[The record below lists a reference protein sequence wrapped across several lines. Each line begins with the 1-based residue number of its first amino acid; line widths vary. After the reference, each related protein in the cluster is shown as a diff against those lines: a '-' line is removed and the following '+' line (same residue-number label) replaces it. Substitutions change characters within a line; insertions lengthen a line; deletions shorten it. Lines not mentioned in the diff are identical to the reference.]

1 MSNVYS
7 GVVTLSGSCSAA
19 LTKYFTLSVRK
30 KEVDNSKKRNIKLGG
45 QQTELLTSK
54 LCYIYVIQS
63 NSHYPSRNSSEKNC
77 YISPGCVSELLW
89 ILKHMSVRS
98 GAWYTGMEEM
108 WQQHHRPKLRTTISF
123 LLLSTSRID

>member
-1 MSNVYS
+1 MSVSNVYA

-19 LTKYFTLSVRK
+19 YTKYFTLTVRIKRKEKTILNK
-30 KEVDNSKKRNIKLGG
+30 KSRAPGGATDIHTNI
-45 QQTELLTSK
+45 
-54 LCYIYVIQS
+54 CVIQS

-98 GAWYTGMEEM
+98 G
-108 WQQHHRPKLRTTISF
+108 LRTLHWDNVATTASSTRQDSHII
-123 LLLSTSRID
+123 STSVNFQE